1 MNRGFG
7 TYFSGGIKAAV
18 NTVYKNKGFLN
29 YWLYT
34 AMGFIGRIFL
44 IFFPVFALSD
54 IRQAKIAHADNNA
67 VLAENFRVACKAN
80 SLWAYIGAR
89 LIEFLIF
96 LAGTLLIGI
105 ATGVL
110 ALLGFLVSVAA
121 EDFSQELLIII
132 FCIPGM
138 VAELMYI
145 VMAHI
150 MFAPTAYI
158 VESNPGISAAAAVSA
173 SLKTMKR
180 CGKWTY
186 VSTTVLPMLII
197 SSIMG
202 FLALAVALVSL
213 FVEDP
218 IENMIGTCILI
229 FVLIAAFFLIF
240 PIFQMTM
247 KVAHKSLFE
256 DISLDPVNASKHT
269 SGVNIKGC
277 KGVLFP
283 PETIE
288 ENLNVLFNET
298 EEENAPLPTS
308 AAKKKHDKSAR
319 AGVQKVDLSDG
330 EDLQNDNSDRQGR
343 S

>member
-1 MNRGFG
+1 MNRGFA

-18 NTVYKNKGFLN
+18 NTVYKNKGFLI

-34 AMGFIGRIFL
+34 AMAFIGRILL

-54 IRQAKIAHADNNA
+54 IRQAKIAHADNDA

-89 LIEFLIF
+89 LIEFLIL

-105 ATGVL
+105 ATGLL
-110 ALLGFLVSVAA
+110 ALLGLLVSSAA

-138 VAELMYI
+138 VAELMYL
-145 VMAHI
+145 VMTHI

-186 VSTTVLPMLII
+186 VLTTAIPMMII
-197 SSIMG
+197 SAIMS
-202 FLALAVALVSL
+202 FFVLAIALVSL
-213 FVEDP
+213 YVEDP
-218 IENMIGTCILI
+218 IENMIGVSILI

-240 PIFQMTM
+240 PIFHLTM
-247 KVAHKSLFE
+247 AVARKSLFE

-277 KGVLFP
+277 RGVLFP

-288 ENLNVLFNET
+288 ENLNELFNET
-298 EEENAPLPTS
+298 EEKNAPLPTS
-308 AAKKKHDKSAR
+308 AAQTKRNKSSR

>member
-1 MNRGFG
+1 MNRGFV

-18 NTVYKNKGFLN
+18 NTVYKNKGFLS
-29 YWLYT
+29 YWLYI

-54 IRQAKIAHADNNA
+54 IRQAKIAHANNNA

-89 LIEFLIF
+89 LLEFLIF
-96 LAGTLLIGI
+96 LAGTLLIAT
-105 ATGVL
+105 ATGL
-110 ALLGFLVSVAA
+110 FALVGFLISFVAK
-121 EDFSQELLIII
+121 DFSREMLIVI

-138 VAELMYI
+138 VAELVNI
-145 VMAHI
+145 VMMHI

-186 VSTTVLPMLII
+186 VLTTAIPMMILGA
-197 SSIMG
+197 SMG
-202 FLALAVALVSL
+202 FLSLGVVLVNL
-213 FVEDP
+213 YVTDP
-218 IENMIGTCILI
+218 IACAIGSCVLLFIL
-229 FVLIAAFFLIF
+229 VAALFLIF
-240 PIFQMTM
+240 PIFHLTMT
-247 KVAHKSLFE
+247 VARKSLFE
-256 DISLDPVNASKHT
+256 DISLDPVNAGKHT
-269 SGVNIKGC
+269 SGVNIRRC

-288 ENLNVLFNET
+288 ENLTALFDDT

-308 AAKKKHDKSAR
+308 AAQTKRNKSAR
-319 AGVQKVDLSDG
+319 AGVEKVDLSDEG
-330 EDLQNDNSDRQGR
+330 DSNNDTSDRQGR

>member
-1 MNRGFG
+1 MNRGFV

-29 YWLYT
+29 YWLYM
-34 AMGFIGRIFL
+34 AMGFIGRILL

-54 IRQAKIAHADNNA
+54 IRQAKIAHTNNNA

-80 SLWAYIGAR
+80 SLWTYIGAR

-96 LAGTLLIGI
+96 LAGTLLIAI
-105 ATGVL
+105 ATGL
-110 ALLGFLVSVAA
+110 FALIGLLISFAA
-121 EDFSQELLIII
+121 EDFSRELLIVI

-138 VAELMYI
+138 VAELVHI
-145 VMAHI
+145 VMMHI

-180 CGKWTY
+180 CGKWTC
-186 VSTTVLPMLII
+186 VLTTAVPAMILGA
-197 SSIMG
+197 IMG
-202 FLALAVALVSL
+202 FFSMAVVMVNLYVT
-213 FVEDP
+213 DP
-218 IENMIGTCILI
+218 IECAIGSCILL
-229 FVLIAAFFLIF
+229 FVLVAAFFLIF
-240 PIFQMTM
+240 PIFHLTMT
-247 KVAHKSLFE
+247 VARKSLFE

-269 SGVNIKGC
+269 SGVNIKSC
-277 KGVLFP
+277 KGVIFP

-288 ENLNVLFNET
+288 ENLAALFNET

-308 AAKKKHDKSAR
+308 AARTKRNKSAR
-319 AGVQKVDLSDG
+319 AGVEKVDLSDEG
-330 EDLQNDNSDRQGR
+330 EAHNDTSDRQGR

>member
-1 MNRGFG
+1 MNRGFA
-7 TYFSGGIKAAV
+7 TYFSGGLKAAV

-29 YWLYT
+29 YWLYMT
-34 AMGFIGRIFL
+34 MGFIGRVLL

-67 VLAENFRVACKAN
+67 ALAENFRVACKAN

-89 LIEFLIF
+89 LLEFLIF
-96 LAGTLLIGI
+96 LGGMLLIGV
-105 ATGVL
+105 ATGLFAL
-110 ALLGFLVSVAA
+110 AGLLISFAA
-121 EDFSQELLIII
+121 EDFSQELLIVI

-138 VAELMYI
+138 VAELVHIIM
-145 VMAHI
+145 MHI

-186 VSTTVLPMLII
+186 VLTTAIPAMILGA
-197 SSIMG
+197 IMG
-202 FLALAVALVSL
+202 FVSFAVVLVNL
-213 FVEDP
+213 YVTDP
-218 IENMIGTCILI
+218 IECAIGSCILL
-229 FVLIAAFFLIF
+229 FVLVAAFFLIF
-240 PIFQMTM
+240 PIFHLTMT
-247 KVAHKSLFE
+247 VARKSLFE

-269 SGVNIKGC
+269 SGVYIKKC

-288 ENLNVLFNET
+288 ENLASLFDDT

-308 AAKKKHDKSAR
+308 AARTKRNKSSR
-319 AGVQKVDLSDG
+319 AGVEKVDLSEE
-330 EDLQNDNSDRQGR
+330 EDTQNDTTDRQAK